1 MGFLP
6 SLPERTN
13 LADVLKAFPK
23 GWAPLLVAHDDI
35 LRGPSPLSIA
45 ERELIAAYVSGLNG
59 CRFCTNAHTVYAE
72 SYGMPEG
79 VVEACLH
86 DLDGAP
92 IDERLKPILRY
103 AGKLTKAP
111 ETVDKTDVEA
121 ILAAGWLEEAV
132 ADTAMVVALFN
143 FMNRIVM
150 GHGVDAFADYYAKRL
165 TMARARPLDERR
177 TANERDLGSSHYQ
190 DYGRMLGLLPADRAD
205 TRRPA

>member
-23 GWAPLLVAHDDI
+23 GWAPLLAAHDAI
-35 LRGPSPLSIA
+35 LRGASPLSIA

-59 CRFCTNAHTVYAE
+59 CRFCTNAHTAYAE

-79 VVEACLH
+79 VVEACLK
-86 DLDGAP
+86 DLDTAP
-92 IDERLKPILRY
+92 VDDCLKPLLRY
-103 AGKLTKAP
+103 AAKLTKTP
-111 ETVDKTDVEA
+111 DRLTDADVAA
-121 ILAAGWLEEAV
+121 ILAAGWPEEAV

-150 GHGVDAFADYYAKRL
+150 GHGVDAFAEYYAKRL
-165 TMARARPLDERR
+165 AAARARPLDERR
-177 TANERDLGSSHYQ
+177 AANERDIGSTHYQ
-190 DYGRMLGLLPADRAD
+190 DYGRMLGLLPAGRENA
-205 TRRPA
+205 REPA